1 MSVRERGALGP
12 VLIASGAILA
22 LTLVT
27 VCAGLSEAPQAFRGG
42 APASQ
47 VREQQPNL
55 KPQSVALQER
65 DVIVGSLASS
75 PVPQQVLVARGRA
88 RLQAHAQSVLRLLR
102 ERQDAIIMAFSHRM
116 RDASK
121 PGATSHVADRPL
133 IVTRPLRGPP
143 ALT

>member
-47 VREQQPNL
+47 V
-55 KPQSVALQER
+55 R